1 MTTDPPAL
9 TRRSL
14 ARHSLARRSRGNV
27 VAGVA
32 GGLADHLGVEVLKVR
47 VAFVLLSA
55 LAGAGIVAYG
65 LLWVFMPDADGA
77 ASDPPPEA
85 LSAEGSAAQAA
96 ERRRGIGLALLG
108 VAVASGSSWLLNAG
122 AASVVVPFV
131 VVAIGA
137 GLVWREFDSG
147 GPRSLVGLPAQPTML
162 AWARV
167 VGGISLVGV
176 GLGVVVIARVDLAAL
191 RSSLLAVVVTL
202 VGVGL
207 LVVPLWLRTTRA
219 LSEERAVLAR
229 TQERE
234 EIASHLHDSV
244 LQTLALI
251 QKRPEQTQEVLRLA
265 RSQERE
271 LRKWLFG
278 EVGGEHRSL
287 AEALRTI
294 GGEVEDSY
302 GVGVE
307 TVTVGD
313 LTFGAGGPGPDV
325 AALLGAAREALVNA
339 AKHSGQPRVDL
350 YAEVEQGQISVFV
363 RDRGVGFDPDA
374 VDADRKGLAK
384 SVHGRMERHGGTASV
399 RSSVGNGAEVRLTL
413 PLANPERTDS

>member
-1 MTTDPPAL
+1 ML
-9 TRRSL
+9 
-14 ARHSLARRSRGNV
+14 
-27 VAGVA
+27 AGVA
-32 GGLADHLGVEVLKVR
+32 GGLADHLGVDVLTVR

-55 LAGAGIVAYG
+55 LAGAGVLAYG
-65 LLWVFMPDADGA
+65 LLWVFMPVSEGRVEHDRSP
-77 ASDPPPEA
+77 SD
-85 LSAEGSAAQAA
+85 
-96 ERRRGIGLALLG
+96 RRRGIGLALLG
-108 VAVASGSSWLLNAG
+108 LAAAGGSSWLVSGG
-122 AASVVVPFV
+122 AAAVVLPFV
-131 VVAIGA
+131 VVAVGA
-137 GLVWREFDSG
+137 ALVWREFDTA
-147 GPRSLVGLPAQPTML
+147 GPRSLLGLPARPTVWT
-162 AWARV
+162 WARV
-167 VGGISLVGV
+167 VGGVSLVV
-176 GLGVVVIARVDLAAL
+176 LGLGVVVIERVDIASL

-202 VGVGL
+202 IGVGL
-207 LVVPLWLRTTRA
+207 LVVPLWLRTMRA
-219 LSEERAVLAR
+219 LNEERAVLAR

-278 EVGGEHRSL
+278 EAGGEYRSL

-307 TVTVGD
+307 AVTVGD
-313 LTFGAGGPGPDV
+313 LAFGAGGPGPDM

-350 YAEVEQGQISVFV
+350 YVEVEPGQVSVFV
-363 RDRGVGFDPDA
+363 RDRGVGFDPAA
-374 VDADRKGLAK
+374 VDPDRLGLAK
-384 SVHGRMERHGGTASV
+384 SIHGRMERRGGTSSV
-399 RSSVGNGAEVRLTL
+399 RSSVGNGAEVRLAM
-413 PLANPERTDS
+413 PRAEIERTNP